1 MKKKII
7 YFLCFILCICLS
19 ILGSVILTDYKIS
32 RLDLKCSSDEEIK
45 NVSIVEEGTIK
56 ESISKVYDAVWY
68 VETYFGAQKI
78 GSGSG
83 FTYKVDEE
91 YGYILTNHHVVDGAN
106 KISVTNNNG
115 EVVEAEIMGSDE
127 YADIAVLRIPVE
139 SVGLVASLGESKS
152 MSVGDTVFA
161 VGSPLGSRYIGT
173 VTKGILSGKDRQISV
188 KLTRGY
194 YRMDVIQTDTA
205 VNPGNSGGPLV
216 NINGEVI
223 GVISMKL
230 VEDQIEG
237 MGFAIPIEEVNA
249 VIDSLEKGETIVR
262 PVLGVG
268 YADVDSSYALY
279 LYRIYL
285 DNSIKYGSVITDV
298 EYGYPA
304 SIAGLRKGDVIIEL
318 NGEKVEDSSHLK
330 YMLYK
335 YNVGDT
341 VKLKYIRG
349 KDEFEVEVK
358 LDKSS

>member
-1 MKKKII
+1 MKNKII

-19 ILGSVILTDYKIS
+19 LVGSVLLTDYKLS
-32 RLDLKCSSDEEIK
+32 KLDLKCSVEEEIK

-68 VETYFGAQKI
+68 VETYYGNQKI

-83 FTYKVDEE
+83 FTYKTDEE
-91 YGYILTNHHVVDGAN
+91 YGYILTNHHVVEKAT
-106 KISVTNNNG
+106 SVKVINNNG
-115 EVVEAEIMGSDE
+115 EEVDAEIMGSDE
-127 YADIAVLRIPVE
+127 YADLAVLRIPVAN
-139 SVGLVASLGESKS
+139 VGLVAKFGENKN
-152 MSVGDTVFA
+152 MGVGDTVFA

-173 VTKGILSGKDRQISV
+173 VTKGILSGKDRQVNV

-194 YRMDVIQTDTA
+194 YRMDVLQTDAA

-223 GVISMKL
+223 GIISMKL

-237 MGFAIPIEEVNA
+237 MGFAIPVEEVNA
-249 VIDSLEKGETIVR
+249 VIEYLEKGEAIER
-262 PVLGVG
+262 PILGVG

-279 LYRIYL
+279 LYKIYL
-285 DNSIKYGSVITDV
+285 DSSIKYGSVITEV

-304 SIAGLRKGDVIIEL
+304 AVAGLRKGDVVIAI

-349 KDEFEVEVK
+349 KDEFETEVK